1 MPAKCSDMIFL
12 ISDKT
17 RRPKGRQGGSKL
29 NWQFLETMLKAVKGS
44 EHCRV
49 KIEIEIE
56 F

>member
-29 NWQFLETMLKAVKGS
+29 NWQLLAVKSS